1 MPWAMDD
8 GFIEVLF
15 LPCFIIF
22 NLYGLYTHT
31 ISSYLLLY
39 FYLLF
44 IVVVWYDD
52 LQQMIEN
59 QA

>member
-1 MPWAMDD
+1 MDD

-22 NLYGLYTHT
+22 NLYIYAYNFFVLFIIIFLY
-31 ISSYLLLY
+31 Y
-39 FYLLF
+39 F